1 MEQDDLESRGPLP
14 GMHTRYTSQTKYI
27 TLSNQN
33 GTISLFKEITYLSKV
48 LRYHGPI
55 IIAKLDSLLIWIWG
69 VLRGVDCLPERG
81 KNNWW
86 GGRAQLTVSEGF
98 TFRSRSN
105 DATESKYSNHYLSTP
120 PPLLHQEMHTP
131 RSVRLSHPQAVCIR
145 KTRRLNI
152 SQWCWH

>member
-1 MEQDDLESRGPLP
+1 MKWERDNTTTVNIYFNEFVEQDDLESRGPLP

-81 KNNWW
+81 KNN
-86 GGRAQLTVSEGF
+86 
-98 TFRSRSN
+98 
-105 DATESKYSNHYLSTP
+105 
-120 PPLLHQEMHTP
+120 
-131 RSVRLSHPQAVCIR
+131 
-145 KTRRLNI
+145 
-152 SQWCWH
+152 

>member
-1 MEQDDLESRGPLP
+1 MTWNQEGHYQVCIHVILIR
-14 GMHTRYTSQTKYI
+14 QNIYI

-81 KNNWW
+81 KNN
-86 GGRAQLTVSEGF
+86 
-98 TFRSRSN
+98 
-105 DATESKYSNHYLSTP
+105 
-120 PPLLHQEMHTP
+120 
-131 RSVRLSHPQAVCIR
+131 
-145 KTRRLNI
+145 
-152 SQWCWH
+152 